1 MRRFCTGLL
10 VCLSLPII
18 CILLSPNP
26 PPAAL
31 VHSYTLHPLGIV
43 SYVVKSKTLRRVL
56 PSYIEHDLRILQDV
70 CSADVFKVDIVRR
83 ELLLTNFTVCSSSA
97 CTRSTST
104 DNPRPSLRVG
114 FANVSWESYIRPC
127 VRVEMSDVDVLVEF
141 TNLLLSRTN
150 WHELRDEG
158 FPPALLVGYA
168 SADGDELRPVE
179 EQKDD
184 EKLAIST
191 NIDEV
196 GRTPTRSTV
205 TSSFVRIKGLELSGN
220 VTLRVTSRP
229 LGGEDI
235 VPPFSFG
242 LDALDDLSEQI
253 QREADVAA
261 ERGRRGCS
269 TDRAYDIVVKY
280 FLRKLQQ
287 ILASTAFD
295 ISLLGKDATSIQK
308 LQRIKSTAEGLVK
321 NYAASVT
328 EVAEE
333 KTRNRLGG
341 VQRKVLDILRAAG
354 LDDDQVEA
362 ARLGSESIAKQTAGL
377 LKSAFSDRLQYSNRN
392 GGQTDDKGDI
402 SENDAEL

>member
-1 MRRFCTGLL
+1 M
-10 VCLSLPII
+10 
-18 CILLSPNP
+18 
-26 PPAAL
+26 
-31 VHSYTLHPLGIV
+31 
-43 SYVVKSKTLRRVL
+43 
-56 PSYIEHDLRILQDV
+56 EHDLRILQEV
-70 CSADVFKVDIVRR
+70 CSADVFKVDILRR
-83 ELLLTNFTVCSSSA
+83 ELLLTNLTLCGK
-97 CTRSTST
+97 
-104 DNPRPSLRVG
+104 DNHRRPSLRVG

-127 VRVEMSDVDVLVEF
+127 VSVEMSDVDILVEF

-158 FPPALLVGYA
+158 FPPALLIGYA
-168 SADGDELRPVE
+168 ADDRDELPVE

-184 EKLAIST
+184 ENLANS

-196 GRTPTRSTV
+196 GTSSTV
-205 TSSFVRIKGLELSGN
+205 ASSFVRIKGLELSGN

-235 VPPFSFG
+235 VPPLAFG
-242 LDALDDLSEQI
+242 LEALDDLSEQI
-253 QREADVAA
+253 QREANVAA

-308 LQRIKSTAEGLVK
+308 LQQIKSTAEGLVK

-328 EVAEE
+328 KLAEE
-333 KTRNRLGG
+333 KTRSGLGG
-341 VQRKVLDILRAAG
+341 LQRKVLDRLRAAG
-354 LDDDQVEA
+354 LDDDQAEA
-362 ARLGSESIAKQTAGL
+362 ARLGSDSIAKQTAGL
-377 LKSAFSDRLQYSNRN
+377 LKSAFWDRN
-392 GGQTDDKGDI
+392 GGQTDDRGDI
-402 SENDAEL
+402 SDNDTEL